1 MKLTILN
8 NSEASNT
15 FTTCGASNP
24 IQFQSISITLKGHLL
39 PVSSLQLYCFEHDWE
54 LTILPR

>member
-39 PVSSLQLYCFEHDWE
+39 PVSSLQLYCFEHD
-54 LTILPR
+54 